1 MQNVRELL
9 EGFID
14 VHIHAGPSLMAREV
28 DTWDMA
34 KEAVKGRF
42 SAIVIKDHHLPT
54 IGATRIV
61 RDHLGGESLKVFG
74 SVVLNGSVGGLNPM
88 AVEVAIGFGARV
100 IWMPTVSSRNHIEM
114 HRIYAKKYPFPA
126 MEKKL
131 TVAEEPI
138 VCIDPNGHLT
148 SEVENVLQV
157 IAKYPDVVLATGH
170 LSRQEVDAVV
180 RHGIRLGIK
189 RMMVDHPYFMVEA
202 STEDIETWHSLGAY
216 IEFTAVASV
225 PSSKFYCLPASRV
238 AEVIKTLGPERLIIS
253 SDYGQLGNG
262 SPVDGMCGFIE
273 LLLAEGVDKNSLV
286 QILRK
291 NPAQLMGL

>member
-9 EGFID
+9 EGFVD

-28 DTWDMA
+28 DAWDMA
-34 KEAVKGRF
+34 KEAVRGKF

-61 RDHLGGESLKVFG
+61 RDHLGDGHLKVFG
-74 SVVLNGSVGGLNPM
+74 SMVLNRSVGGLNAM
-88 AVEVAIGFGARV
+88 AVEVAIGFGAKI
-100 IWMPTVSSRNHIEM
+100 IWMPTVSSKNHIEM

-126 MEKKL
+126 MAKKL
-131 TVAEEPI
+131 SVSEEPI
-138 VCIDPNGHLT
+138 VCIDSNSRLT

-157 IAKYPDVVLATGH
+157 ISRYPDVVLATGH

-180 RHGIRLGIK
+180 RRGVHLGVK
-189 RMMVDHPYFMVEA
+189 RIMVDHPHFMVEA
-202 STEDIETWHSLGAY
+202 TTEDIQAWHSLGAY

-225 PSSKFYCLPASRV
+225 PSSKFYCLPASKV
-238 AEVIKTLGPERLIIS
+238 AGVIKMLGPERLIIS

-262 SPVDGMCGFIE
+262 SPIDGMCAFIE
-273 LLLAEGVDKNSLV
+273 LLLSEGVDKNSIA

-291 NPAQLMGL
+291 NSAELMGL